1 MSYERHEEASAPMPP
16 MPSMP
21 PESAP
26 GSAGLDH
33 PGVRPDDSW
42 PADEPLDELRGEPDP
57 DWPDDWP
64 DDDQGGPSWPG
75 IPPPARGGGGI
86 PGRRPLALAAVAVVA
101 LAAGAGV
108 ALILGQGPSSAPSA
122 AANRPSSPAVPSS
135 GAPGRNSNGGVL
147 PGGGGGGTVQMF
159 VGGQVLAVSGTSI
172 TLGGPDHTVTAAVT
186 SRTHVTGRVSSI
198 RSVKVGDLVTA
209 QITQSG
215 GHATVTAIQDPAQLP
230 SGSSLP

>member
-1 MSYERHEEASAPMPP
+1 MPS

-26 GSAGLDH
+26 GSAGVDH
-33 PGVRPDDSW
+33 PGMRPGDPW
-42 PADEPLDELRGEPDP
+42 PAGEPLDEPRGEPDP

-64 DDDQGGPSWPG
+64 DDDQAGPSWPG
-75 IPPPARGGGGI
+75 IPPPARGGGI
-86 PGRRPLALAAVAVVA
+86 PGRRALALAAVAVVA

-108 ALILGQGPSSAPSA
+108 ALILGRGPSSAPSA
-122 AANRPSSPAVPSS
+122 AASRPSSPAAPSS
-135 GAPGRNSNGGVL
+135 GAPGRTGSGGAL
-147 PGGGGGGTVQMF
+147 PGGSGGGTIQMF

-186 SRTHVTGRVSSI
+186 SSTRVTGRVSSI

-209 QITQSG
+209 QITQNG
-215 GHATVTAIQDPAQLP
+215 GQATVTAIQDPAELP
-230 SGSSLP
+230 PGASPP

>member
-1 MSYERHEEASAPMPP
+1 MPS

-33 PGVRPDDSW
+33 PGVRPGDPW
-42 PADEPLDELRGEPDP
+42 PADEPRGEPDP

-64 DDDQGGPSWPG
+64 DDDQAGPSWPG
-75 IPPPARGGGGI
+75 IPPPARGGSGI
-86 PGRRPLALAAVAVVA
+86 PGRRALALAAVAVVA

-108 ALILGQGPSSAPSA
+108 ALILGRGPSSAPSA
-122 AANRPSSPAVPSS
+122 AASRPSAPAAPSS
-135 GAPGRNSNGGVL
+135 GAPGRTGSGGVL
-147 PGGGGGGTVQMF
+147 PGGSGGGTIEMF

-172 TLGGPDHTVTAAVT
+172 TLGGPDHTVTAKVT
-186 SRTHVTGRVSSI
+186 NSTRVTGRVSSI

-209 QITQSG
+209 QITQNG
-215 GHATVTAIQDPAQLP
+215 GQATVTAIQDPAELP
-230 SGSSLP
+230 PGASPP